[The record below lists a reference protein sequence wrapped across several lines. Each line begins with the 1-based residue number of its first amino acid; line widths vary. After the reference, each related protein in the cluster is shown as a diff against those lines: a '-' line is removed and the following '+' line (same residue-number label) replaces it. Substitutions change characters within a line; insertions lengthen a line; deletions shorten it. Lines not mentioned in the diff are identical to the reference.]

1 MGRADDQQQKE
12 RTPVIA
18 LNIKKWMQGRRI
30 HVRSKAWD
38 GFLSRGQMGRNT
50 GFFHEGT
57 SYKQLARD
65 WSSNAQPSN
74 DRLTGIGYSA

>member
-1 MGRADDQQQKE
+1 MS
-12 RTPVIA
+12 
-18 LNIKKWMQGRRI
+18 L
-30 HVRSKAWD
+30 KAPN

-65 WSSNAQPSN
+65 WSSNAPPSN
-74 DRLTGIGYSA
+74 DRLTGIRYTA